1 MQLVARVRRR
11 AWLNGQLIED
21 VVTDDVDEEEAEA
34 LAAADEDGDEG
45 GDWEADVLDDDVR
58 GAGAGGLVGCC
69 RCVEQ
74 SWGEAFRRRQRQTGM
89 RPCKPWAAPCPAS
102 CWEASKLL
110 TCLHP
115 CHSLWPPAAAG
126 WRHRPAGHEC

>member
-21 VVTDDVDEEEAEA
+21 VVTDDVDEDEDEA

-58 GAGAGGLVGCC
+58 GAGAGGRVGCC

-74 SWGEAFRRRQRQTGM
+74 SWGEVTGQA
-89 RPCKPWAAPCPAS
+89 RAPGWHGTLRNLGCALPCLLLGGQQVADMPAPLPHSLCVPPCSRWLAAPAR
-102 CWEASKLL
+102 
-110 TCLHP
+110 
-115 CHSLWPPAAAG
+115 WP
-126 WRHRPAGHEC
+126 